1 VTDAVEDVRVED
13 VEVTTPHGPAR
24 IALQVPDAVTGL
36 LVLGHGAGGGI
47 EAPDLLA
54 AVGAAPPGVAVARVL
69 QPYRVAGR
77 RAPAPAAQLD
87 EAWAAVLAAL
97 THRFPGV
104 PQVHGGRSSGARVAC
119 RGAVVADP
127 APVGVLAL
135 AFPLLAPA
143 RRDGT
148 RADRSPEIDA
158 VAAAGIPVLAV
169 SGDRDPFGAP
179 PAAAHRE
186 VVTVHGDHS
195 LRARGPVHDAVGP
208 WLATLLG
215 PPAGR
220 PQASGRNAR
229 RTATRSASRRRP

>member
-1 VTDAVEDVRVED
+1 VTRGAGEL
-13 VEVTTPHGPAR
+13 EVATPHGPAR
-24 IALQVPDAVTGL
+24 IALQAPDAVAGL

-54 AVGAAPPGVAVARVL
+54 AARAAPDAVAVARVL

-87 EAWAAVLAAL
+87 EAWACVLVEL
-97 THRFPGV
+97 TRRFPGT

-127 APVGVLAL
+127 APVGVLTL

-158 VAAAGIPVLAV
+158 LDAAGIPVLAV
-169 SGDRDPFGAP
+169 SGDRDPFGVP

-186 VVTVHGDHS
+186 IVRLRGDHS
-195 LRARGPVHDAVGP
+195 LRAQGPVRDAVGP
-208 WLATLLG
+208 WLVGAFG
-215 PPAGR
+215 
-220 PQASGRNAR
+220 
-229 RTATRSASRRRP
+229 

>member
-1 VTDAVEDVRVED
+1 MTLPATD
-13 VEVTTPHGPAR
+13 VEVATPHGPAR
-24 IALQVPDAVTGL
+24 IALTGPGDAAGL

-47 EAPDLLA
+47 EAPDLRA
-54 AVGAAPPGVAVARVL
+54 AADAAGSTVAVARVL

-97 THRFPGV
+97 TERFPDV

-127 APVGVLAL
+127 APIGVLAL

-158 VAAAGIPVLAV
+158 VDAAGIPVLAV
-169 SGDRDPFGAP
+169 SGDRDPFGVP

-186 VVTVHGDHS
+186 VVTLRGDHS
-195 LRARGPVHDAVGP
+195 LRAKGPVRTAVEP
-208 WLATLLG
+208 WLASLL
-215 PPAGR
+215 PVPAG
-220 PQASGRNAR
+220 
-229 RTATRSASRRRP
+229 